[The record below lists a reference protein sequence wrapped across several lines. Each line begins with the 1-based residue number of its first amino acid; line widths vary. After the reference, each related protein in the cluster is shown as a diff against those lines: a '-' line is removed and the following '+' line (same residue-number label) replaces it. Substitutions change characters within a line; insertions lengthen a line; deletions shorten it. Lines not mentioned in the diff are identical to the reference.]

1 MTDTQRLWSLSGIMR
16 SARRATRPLRRRL
29 MRRLR
34 RPVEAPPAAPPP
46 ECELTR
52 YDDWISQFDTLSPA
66 DRTAIAAHIDAFPER
81 PLISIVVPLYNTRR
95 ELLHR
100 SIQSVREQ
108 LYPNLAICLVDDCCP
123 QRPVRCNC

>member
-16 SARRATRPLRRRL
+16 SARRATRRWRRRL

-34 RPVEAPPAAPPP
+34 GPVEAPPAAPPP
-46 ECELTR
+46 EFELTR

-66 DRTAIAAHIDAFPER
+66 DRTAIAAHIDALAER

-100 SIQSVREQ
+100 CIQSLRQ
-108 LYPNLAICLVDDCCP
+108 HLYPNWKLCLLA
-123 QRPVRCNC
+123 